1 MSDHAE
7 ELIQLLTDSVMQR
20 TLRKVVFS
28 TPRRADA
35 EFLRVS
41 VRPIEVR
48 GQWMLQFAS
57 QTATQE
63 FHENRSDAAASEE
76 LLRLARRDFRN
87 VRLTTDSAI
96 YEARTSRKGKCFLRK
111 EAPATTTAVAAPVAH
126 NKSRN
131 YLIPEGVPCPFLIH
145 TGVMTKDG
153 AVRASHSR
161 KFAQIN
167 RFLEFINDIV
177 DHLPTD
183 RTINVIDFG
192 CGKSYLTFATQYL
205 FANVLK
211 RDCRIIGLDRRS
223 DVVGTCTQIVKE
235 LKLTNLD
242 FSVGNISS
250 FEASDTIDLVISLH
264 ACDMATDEAL
274 AQAVKWNSRAI
285 LSVPC
290 CQHELNEH
298 LTSSS
303 FSPLTA
309 YGLTKERF
317 ASLTTDAMRAT
328 LMTAVGYP
336 TQILEFIEMEHTP
349 KNLLLRS
356 VRRTETA
363 SLESR
368 TNAFHD
374 VLKTRSLLN
383 IPPLMLERRLQ
394 EWGFLAD
401 AAMADVV
408 SNSGSHDA
416 QAASEGNSLRSVSS
430 P

>member
-1 MSDHAE
+1 
-7 ELIQLLTDSVMQR
+7 
-20 TLRKVVFS
+20 
-28 TPRRADA
+28 
-35 EFLRVS
+35 
-41 VRPIEVR
+41 
-48 GQWMLQFAS
+48 
-57 QTATQE
+57 
-63 FHENRSDAAASEE
+63 
-76 LLRLARRDFRN
+76 
-87 VRLTTDSAI
+87 
-96 YEARTSRKGKCFLRK
+96 
-111 EAPATTTAVAAPVAH
+111 
-126 NKSRN
+126 
-131 YLIPEGVPCPFLIH
+131 
-145 TGVMTKDG
+145 
-153 AVRASHSR
+153 
-161 KFAQIN
+161 
-167 RFLEFINDIV
+167 
-177 DHLPTD
+177 
-183 RTINVIDFG
+183 
-192 CGKSYLTFATQYL
+192 
-205 FANVLK
+205 
-211 RDCRIIGLDRRS
+211 
-223 DVVGTCTQIVKE
+223 VKE
-235 LKLTNLD
+235 LQLTNLD
-242 FSVGNISS
+242 FSVGDISS

-303 FSPLTA
+303 LSPLTA

-374 VLKTRSLLN
+374 ILKTRSLLN
-383 IPPLMLERRLQ
+383 IPPLALERRLQ

-401 AAMADVV
+401 TAMTDVV
-408 SNSGSHDA
+408 PNSGSHDA